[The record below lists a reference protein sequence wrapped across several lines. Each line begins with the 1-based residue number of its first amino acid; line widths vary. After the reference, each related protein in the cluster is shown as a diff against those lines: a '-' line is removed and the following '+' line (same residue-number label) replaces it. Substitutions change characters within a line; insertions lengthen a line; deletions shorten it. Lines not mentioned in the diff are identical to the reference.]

1 MLFSDYWCDMNNAS
15 HRGKLPNSKEIDQM
29 TWSVWL
35 VPPMITSIFFVLG
48 VITLYW
54 SILNW
59 VTAKAE
65 SQNKP
70 VNIKNIRVAVGTT
83 CAVVSV
89 FALQLIVRDSQLSWT
104 FTNFQLILLI
114 FVAYFLQVRIPYW
127 LIVLAGIAF
136 MLLNG
141 NISQPLSWVYTG
153 LFVVFYVFSYVQ
165 STHLWRWPFTRY
177 ATVALGFALPLWYL
191 VKMRFNLSWS
201 TYAEEMINY
210 MILVSLMYGY
220 FKIQDKDRRIKD
232 RLFQSANWDALTK
245 VQNFAA
251 YDRAIGYEFRR
262 SAGHDADLSMVMF
275 DIDHFKCV
283 NDTYGH
289 LAGNEVLKRV
299 ASTVASTL
307 KAIDPKVVL
316 YRTGGEEFNIIF
328 PNYDVDQTREVAQQ
342 VFDAVKNL
350 TISYND
356 VDINVTIS
364 VGVSALSV
372 KDSNPLDFYKRVDA
386 NLYHSKQNGRQQITV
401 G

>member
-1 MLFSDYWCDMNNAS
+1 
-15 HRGKLPNSKEIDQM
+15 M

-59 VTAKAE
+59 ATAKAE
-65 SQNKP
+65 SQNRP
-70 VNIKNIRVAVGTT
+70 VSIKNIRVVVGTT

-89 FALQLIVRDSQLSWT
+89 FALQLIVRDSHLSWT

-127 LIVLAGIAF
+127 LIVLAGMVF
-136 MLLNG
+136 MLFNG
-141 NISQPLSWVYTG
+141 NISQPLSWTYTG
-153 LFVVFYVFSYVQ
+153 LFVVFYVVSYVQ

-191 VKMRFNLSWS
+191 VKLRFNLSWS
-201 TYAEEMINY
+201 TYAEELINY

-262 SAGHDADLSMVMF
+262 STAHDIDLSMVMF

-289 LAGNEVLKRV
+289 LAGDEVLKQV
-299 ASTVASTL
+299 AGTVASTL
-307 KAIDPKVVL
+307 KAVDSKIVL

-328 PNYDVDQTREVAQQ
+328 PDYTVDKTREVAQQ

-372 KDSNPLDFYKRVDA
+372 KDSNPL
-386 NLYHSKQNGRQQITV
+386 SKQNGRQQITV

>member
-1 MLFSDYWCDMNNAS
+1 M
-15 HRGKLPNSKEIDQM
+15 
-29 TWSVWL
+29 
-35 VPPMITSIFFVLG
+35 
-48 VITLYW
+48 
-54 SILNW
+54 
-59 VTAKAE
+59 
-65 SQNKP
+65 
-70 VNIKNIRVAVGTT
+70 
-83 CAVVSV
+83 
-89 FALQLIVRDSQLSWT
+89 
-104 FTNFQLILLI
+104 I

-289 LAGNEVLKRV
+289 LAGDEVLKRV

-328 PNYDVDQTREVAQQ
+328 PNYDVDQTREVAQR